1 MFGSRIRAI
10 FENPIMLLYML
21 PALLVSLT
29 LHEWAH
35 AYVAYRCGDPTAR
48 NLGRMTLNPLA
59 HLDVF
64 GFLCLLVVGFGW
76 AKPVPIT
83 PRNFKHKRRDEVLV
97 SLAGVTMNFIL
108 LVVSILIFAVCLRF
122 NASLFV
128 NEAFMYIMQYFMMYN
143 VVMMIFN
150 LIPIPPL
157 DGSHILE
164 IALVRHVNPKFFYY
178 LHRYGMWILMALLL
192 LNVLSIPLNWA
203 WNGVMDIA
211 FGLVELLYGI

>member
-203 WNGVMDIA
+203 WDGVMDIA